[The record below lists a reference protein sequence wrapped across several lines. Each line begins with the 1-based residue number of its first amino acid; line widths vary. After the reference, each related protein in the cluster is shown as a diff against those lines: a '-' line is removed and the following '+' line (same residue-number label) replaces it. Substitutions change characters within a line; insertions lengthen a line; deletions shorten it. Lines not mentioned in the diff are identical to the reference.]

1 MVDQDAAGAGE
12 RRCLPAAREIIL
24 LFQSPS
30 SPSLDSKSRN
40 HEFMKEDP
48 RPFTDPTKALIA
60 FRSLLASRR

>member
-24 LFQSPS
+24 LFQ
-30 SPSLDSKSRN
+30 SRN